1 MIRVLCADISSAE
14 EWMYQRLYEKASA
27 DRKCRADRYRRQEDR
42 LRCVAA
48 DALLRIALGEK
59 CSQTEKNEFG
69 KPHIRGCEDLH
80 YNLSHSG
87 RYVVLA
93 WGDSEVGVDVQQH
106 RDHVNL
112 QAFAK
117 RYFTSEE
124 QAYVREDP
132 RRFYEIWTK
141 KESYVKYT
149 GEGLGR
155 GLGSFCVLE
164 PELPIRYRHWTLE
177 GGYCLSLCT
186 TEEASALE
194 MLDVHQLL

>member
-1 MIRVLCADISSAE
+1 MIRVLCVDISNTE
-14 EWMYQRLYEKASA
+14 EWMYQHLYEKASPE
-27 DRKCRADRYRRQEDR
+27 RKCRADCYRRQKDK
-42 LRCVAA
+42 LRCVVAE
-48 DALLRIALGEK
+48 ALLRVALGTEEY
-59 CSQTEKNEFG
+59 QIEKNSFG
-69 KPHIRGCEDLH
+69 KPYIKNCEGFF

-93 WGDSEVGVDVQQH
+93 WGDSEVGVDVQRH

-164 PELPIRYRHWTLE
+164 LEPPIRYRYRTLE
-177 GGYCLSLCT
+177 GGYSLCLCT
-186 TEEASALE
+186 TEEAYAFEL
-194 MLDVHQLL
+194 LDVRQLL